1 MWLTRIVPE
10 SDIWSEH
17 QSPPRREREVAA
29 TTPPTTPRTVEPCR
43 FNGSWCLGY
52 HDLRRVWDLNPRAPC
67 GVSGFQDRC
76 TRPLCEPS
84 RRDPFV
90 GNQSESSSM

>member
-1 MWLTRIVPE
+1 MRLTRIVPE
-10 SDIWSEH
+10 SDFLSERS
-17 QSPPRREREVAA
+17 SPPRREREVA
-29 TTPPTTPRTVEPCR
+29 TTPHSTKNPEPV
-43 FNGSWCLGY
+43 GSTALGVVSY

-84 RRDPFV
+84 RRRPLRR
-90 GNQSESSSM
+90 QPE